1 MGPPQL
7 PVAETPAISA
17 AALSIEGGEIGG
29 ERSAVEHGDDA
40 TAPSEQSHHQ
50 D

>member
-1 MGPPQL
+1 
-7 PVAETPAISA
+7 VAETPAISA

-29 ERSAVEHGDDA
+29 ERWAVEHGEDA
-40 TAPSEQSHHQ
+40 TAPAEQSHHQ